1 MPGKCRELEEPFGTG
16 FAADIIHNKELR
28 LKIVK
33 KILYEEDK
41 NARLEKCRDKAPF
54 INTRRPCAARIT
66 VVAVSLCVSVK
77 SHLKKAI

>member
-1 MPGKCRELEEPFGTG
+1 MPGKCRELEEPFGTD
-16 FAADIIHNKELR
+16 FTADITHNKELR

-41 NARLEKCRDKAPF
+41 CTRLEKCRDKAPF
-54 INTRRPCAARIT
+54 INPGRSCAARVT
-66 VVAVSLCVSVK
+66 VVTVSVCVSVK